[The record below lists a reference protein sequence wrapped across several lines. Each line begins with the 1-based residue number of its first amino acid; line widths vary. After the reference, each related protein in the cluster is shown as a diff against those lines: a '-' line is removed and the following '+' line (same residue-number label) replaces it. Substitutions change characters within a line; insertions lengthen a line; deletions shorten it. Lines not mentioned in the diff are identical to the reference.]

1 MPTTTCGKHRR
12 VDVDN
17 WVFHKTFVLVY
28 DKVFDANLIAKTYML
43 LNNNHI
49 SSGQNLN
56 ANFKA
61 LERKGFRVLR
71 PIDMRKDGA
80 VVYLARSDKEDG
92 GASYAVKNI
101 ARGLVPINFIVN
113 EVECATAVRG
123 HSSIAM
129 LHDVCYDDHNV
140 FLIQELCNGGTLF
153 EAMSQRRMSWRSRLH
168 ALHSILSGIDFCHSN
183 GVVLG
188 GIRPTD
194 VAYSVE
200 HGRFKLV
207 DFSSANLGC
216 VGEDVANDIWTLG
229 VLAHL
234 LLYGKSIQFLN
245 NNVLDIPLMATP
257 QEVHFLHSALQTH
270 PQKRASASDLLHI
283 LEGM

>member
-1 MPTTTCGKHRR
+1 MTRCLIQILKP
-12 VDVDN
+12 DN
-17 WVFHKTFVLVY
+17 V
-28 DKVFDANLIAKTYML
+28 YML
-43 LNNNHI
+43 LNNNNVN
-49 SSGQNLN
+49 GKQPNE
-56 ANFKA
+56 NFKA
-61 LERKGFRVLR
+61 LERKGFCVIR

-92 GASYAVKNI
+92 AAYAVKNI
-101 ARGLVPINFIVN
+101 ARGLVPINYIIN

-153 EAMSQRRMSWRSRLH
+153 EAMSLRRLSKRSRLR

-194 VAYSVE
+194 VAYSFE
-200 HGRFKLV
+200 HNRFKLV
-207 DFSSANLGC
+207 DFSSASMGC
-216 VGEDVANDIWTLG
+216 VSEDAANDIWTLG
-229 VLAHL
+229 TLAHL
-234 LLYGKSIQFLN
+234 LLYGKSVQFLN
-245 NNVLDIPLMATP
+245 GKTNKAIQVLDIPMVATP

-270 PQKRASASDLLHI
+270 PQKRASAGDLLHI